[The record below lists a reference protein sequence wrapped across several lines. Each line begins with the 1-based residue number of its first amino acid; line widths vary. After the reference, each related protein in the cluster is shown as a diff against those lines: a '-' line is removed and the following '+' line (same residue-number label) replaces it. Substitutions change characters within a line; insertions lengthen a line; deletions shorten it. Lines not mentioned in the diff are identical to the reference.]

1 MSLGRYADAL
11 STLGRLRFRTYYYA
25 ALIAGCHARLGDMHR
40 AKASAH
46 ECLSMKPDFSIAHFM
61 SKLPFKKPADADQ
74 LASSL
79 RLADLP
85 E

>member
-1 MSLGRYADAL
+1 
-11 STLGRLRFRTYYYA
+11 
-25 ALIAGCHARLGDMHR
+25 
-40 AKASAH
+40 
-46 ECLSMKPDFSIAHFM
+46 MKPDFSIAHFM
-61 SKLPFKKPADADQ
+61 SKLPFKNPADADQ